1 MSSINVP
8 TIEMN
13 APADATNQALLL
25 QLLQIA
31 DSCFPSGGFAFSN
44 GLESFAKLGYLKS
57 MASYEEYLECYLEQW
72 AMSELPFLTSAF
84 LASPNVLT
92 LAKEWNAWI
101 ILPAQRRSSLAQ
113 AQAWSKAMEETFDL
127 QLMSHLRKIFSSEK
141 IPAHFL
147 MFFATSLREVGF
159 TLEMAQTLQLH
170 LILRD
175 QLGAAVRLGLL
186 GSLQAQKLQRKFI
199 QVGER
204 YRIKYHMFDYTQSVR
219 SHPMI
224 EMAQASHPFLYSK
237 LFQS

>member
-1 MSSINVP
+1 MHSHKENKIA
-8 TIEMN
+8 MN
-13 APADATNQALLL
+13 EVTHSGDQTKLL

-44 GLESFAKLGYLKS
+44 GLESMAKLGYIKS

-72 AMSELPFLTSAF
+72 AMSELPFLTSTF
-84 LASPNVLT
+84 LASPHLSEI
-92 LAKEWNAWI
+92 AKEWNAWI
-101 ILPAQRRSSLAQ
+101 ILPTQRRSSLAQ
-113 AQAWSKAMEETFDL
+113 AQAWSKAMEETFEMN
-127 QLMSHLRKIFSSEK
+127 LMSELKKNFLSEN

-147 MFFATSLREVGF
+147 MFFAASLREVGF
-159 TLEMAQTLQLH
+159 NLEMTQTLQLH
-170 LILRD
+170 LMLRD
-175 QLGAAVRLGLL
+175 QFGAAVRLGLL

-199 QVGER
+199 QIGER
-204 YRIKYHMFDYTQSVR
+204 YRVQYQAYDFTQSVR